1 MNISSN
7 CRHHFDPTLSP
18 QCLKCKT
25 EIGTPADCLL
35 VCRKLQMYWS
45 NLLSEIE
52 KILDLEL
59 EMDPVSLI
67 LGTVQQAGNPEKG
80 LSDI

>member
-67 LGTVQQAGNPEKG
+67 LGTVQQARNPEKG